1 MQRKYIN
8 HALFIGLIVLCSTLL
23 AFGFEQLG
31 LRRENILLIYVA
43 SIMIITIQTKSLF
56 NGLITTF
63 ILVFIF
69 NFFFTEPKYTFIID
83 DVNYIITL
91 FIFVVVLVITGAQTT
106 NLQHQIHYA
115 TDNAKKIESLY
126 ILASQLLHVTSE
138 QEVIEQTLSHM
149 RTDMDR
155 KVCFINNDGQHI
167 GDLFIEDHQ
176 LSLIKRLIKDRI
188 SGGAFEMVHRELGFK
203 VLIVQSTN
211 RVYGALCIDCTEG
224 DILVSDREFIQ
235 TVLLMMTSVLEREY
249 GVHVEQMSR
258 LAVEKERFKT
268 TLLRSISHD
277 LRTPLTTLQTGL
289 SLLDES
295 YTMLD
300 DETKREMI
308 NELLNETGRLS
319 EFVEN
324 ILYMTRLSAQNNVLN
339 LQKELVDD
347 LLGAVKERVMN
358 RIGNHHFEVIESEN
372 TMVNV
377 DGQLIIQVL
386 TNLVDNA
393 IKHTHP
399 QSAISINF
407 HMKSTHYVFEVIDN
421 GGGIPEEYIDHI
433 FEDLKT
439 FSRRSGDSKRG
450 VGFGLFICESIVKA
464 HGGWIKAFN
473 NKEGGA
479 TFHFEIP
486 KSGGEID
493 DEQTANTS
501 D

>member
-1 MQRKYIN
+1 MKKKVIK
-8 HALFIGLIVLCSTLL
+8 HILFMSLIVLVSTLL

-43 SIMIITIQTKSLF
+43 SIMIITIQTKSLV

-69 NFFFTEPKYTFIID
+69 NFFFTEPKYTIIIN

-91 FIFVVVLVITGAQTT
+91 FIFVVVLIITGAQTT

-115 TDNAKKIESLY
+115 TSNAKKIESLY
-126 ILASQLLHVTSE
+126 MLASQLLHVISE
-138 QEVIEQTLSHM
+138 HEVIEQTLSHM
-149 RTDMDR
+149 RTDINR
-155 KVCFINNDGQHI
+155 QLCFVKSDGERI
-167 GDLFIEDHQ
+167 GDLFVEDHQ
-176 LSLIKRLIKDRI
+176 LPLIKRLIKDRI

-203 VLIVQSTN
+203 VLIVQSIN
-211 RVYGALCIDCTEG
+211 HIYGALCIDCIQG
-224 DILVSDREFIQ
+224 DILVSDRDFIQ

-249 GVHVEQMSR
+249 GIHVEQVSKI
-258 LAVEKERFKT
+258 AIEKERFKT

-295 YTMLD
+295 YSMLD
-300 DETKREMI
+300 DITKKEMV
-308 NELLNETGRLS
+308 NELYNETGRLS

-339 LQKELVDD
+339 LQKELVED
-347 LLGAVKERVMN
+347 LLGAVKERVVN
-358 RIGNHHFEVIESEN
+358 RLGDHVLEIIDSGSMMI
-372 TMVNV
+372 TV

-399 QSAISINF
+399 QSSISVLF
-407 HMKSTHYVFEVIDN
+407 QMKSTHYIFEVVDN
-421 GGGIPEEYIDHI
+421 GGGIPEAHLDHI
-433 FEDLKT
+433 FEDFKT
-439 FSRRSGDSKRG
+439 FSRQSGDSKRG
-450 VGFGLFICESIVKA
+450 VGFGLFICQSIVQA
-464 HGGWIKAFN
+464 HGGWIKAYN
-473 NKEGGA
+473 NKLGGA
-479 TFHFEIP
+479 TFHLEIP
-486 KSGGEID
+486 KPGGDINH
-493 DEQTANTS
+493 EQTENPS